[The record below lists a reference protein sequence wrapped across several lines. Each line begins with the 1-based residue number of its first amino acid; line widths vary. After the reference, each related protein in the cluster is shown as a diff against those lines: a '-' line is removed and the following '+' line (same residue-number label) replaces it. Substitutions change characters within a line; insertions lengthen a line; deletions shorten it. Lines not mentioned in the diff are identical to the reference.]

1 MPVCLN
7 IIKMKKNRVRTCQ
20 NLGTAVK
27 AQCLLKKREQEYS
40 RLKRLYMDEVIE
52 RKKTERRLEIE
63 KEQTAFFHS
72 CREFLYL
79 ALLEAKE
86 LSKDEIQ
93 GKLKEYSNFKNV
105 AYTDFLSKKEKL
117 NRVEASFDGK
127 QVVTFAGKNE
137 INQLKKELLKEKAI
151 SCYLHD
157 SKEAVIIE
165 LGRAENDSTITRHI
179 KEKLR
184 AFEAY
189 ALKRMEAKIKAI

>member
-63 KEQTAFFHS
+63 K
-72 CREFLYL
+72 
-79 ALLEAKE
+79 
-86 LSKDEIQ
+86 
-93 GKLKEYSNFKNV
+93 
-105 AYTDFLSKKEKL
+105 
-117 NRVEASFDGK
+117 
-127 QVVTFAGKNE
+127 
-137 INQLKKELLKEKAI
+137 AI